1 MLPHFPMLKQISLFT
16 DGSCLGNPGP
26 GGYGAILVYKQH
38 QKELS
43 QGYRLTTNN
52 RMELMAA
59 IAGLQSLQEPCMVRL
74 TTDSQYVKQG
84 ITQWIQNWKRRGWLT
99 ASKEPVKNV
108 DLWKLLDTEVQR
120 HQVDW
125 HWVKGH
131 SGHDENERCDILAR
145 DAAMSHDLLEDTGYQ
160 P

>member
-1 MLPHFPMLKQISLFT
+1 MLKQVSLFT

>member
-1 MLPHFPMLKQISLFT
+1 MIKQVSLYT

-26 GGYGAILVYKQH
+26 GGYGALLIYKEH
-38 QKELS
+38 RKELS

-59 IAGLQSLQEPCMVRL
+59 IAGLQALQESCNVKL
-74 TTDSQYVKQG
+74 TTDSQYVRQG
-84 ITQWIQNWKRRGWLT
+84 ITQWIENWKRRGWLT
-99 ASKEPVKNV
+99 ASKEPVKNA
-108 DLWKLLDTEVQR
+108 DLWQILDKEVQR
-120 HQVDW
+120 HKVEW

-131 SGHDENERCDILAR
+131 SGHPENERCDVLAR
-145 DAAMSHDLLEDTGYQ
+145 SAAESQDLQEDTGYA

>member
-43 QGYRLTTNN
+43 QGFRLTTNN

>member
-1 MLPHFPMLKQISLFT
+1 MLKQISLFT

-38 QKELS
+38 RKELS

-108 DLWKLLDTEVQR
+108 YLWKLLDTEVQR

>member
-1 MLPHFPMLKQISLFT
+1 MLPHFQMLKQLSLFT

-26 GGYGAILVYKQH
+26 GGYGAILIYKQH
-38 QKELS
+38 RKELS

-52 RMELMAA
+52 RMEMMAA
-59 IAGLQSLQEPCMVRL
+59 IAALQSLQEPCVVQL

-120 HQVDW
+120 HQVHW

-131 SGHDENERCDILAR
+131 SGHDENERCDVLAR
-145 DAAMSHDLLEDTGYQ
+145 DAAMSHELLEDSGYQ

>member
-1 MLPHFPMLKQISLFT
+1 MLPHFFMLKQVSLFT

-26 GGYGAILVYKQH
+26 GGYGAILIYKQH

-59 IAGLQSLQEPCMVRL
+59 IAGLQSLQEPCIVQL

-108 DLWKLLDTEVQR
+108 DLWKLLDAEVQR
-120 HQVDW
+120 HQVHW

-145 DAAMSHDLLEDTGYQ
+145 DAAMSANLLEDSGYQ

>member
-1 MLPHFPMLKQISLFT
+1 MIKQVSLYT

-26 GGYGAILVYKQH
+26 GGYGALLIYKEH
-38 QKELS
+38 RKELS

-59 IAGLQSLQEPCMVRL
+59 IAGLLALQESCKVNL
-74 TTDSQYVKQG
+74 TTDSQYVRQG
-84 ITQWIQNWKRRGWLT
+84 ITQWIENWKRRGWLT

-108 DLWKLLDTEVQR
+108 DLWQLLDKEVQR
-120 HQVDW
+120 HNVEW
-125 HWVKGH
+125 LWVKGH
-131 SGHDENERCDILAR
+131 SGHPENERCDELAR
-145 DAAMSHDLLEDTGYQ
+145 SAAESSNLHEDSGYA